1 MPKTDLRRR
10 TMNIRLDRRQFVK
23 TAVLAAAVPH
33 APWMKKAFAA
43 SAPERSRVIVV
54 TGTDTAKMLET
65 GIAELGGWKT
75 FVKPGGKV
83 TLKPNA
89 AWASRPEQ
97 GGNTDPVLVG
107 ACVAACRTAGAARVV
122 VPENPC
128 NPPEQSFTLSGI
140 LKEVEAAKGE
150 MYAPREAAHF
160 TRTTLPDAISL
171 KEAEVVTDVLETD
184 CLINMPVAKQHG
196 GATLTLSMKNWMGS
210 VKDRGFWHRSNL
222 HQCIADLSTLVH
234 PQLVII
240 DATRIMLNKGPRG
253 PGDLAWPHQIILS
266 LDPVAADAYA
276 ATLFKKT
283 PFDIGYI
290 KLAHEMGI
298 GCGNLEN
305 INFVHL
311 NA

>member
-1 MPKTDLRRR
+1 
-10 TMNIRLDRRQFVK
+10 MNVRLNRRQFVK

-33 APWMKKAFAA
+33 VPWLRNAFAA
-43 SAPERSRVIVV
+43 SATERARVIVV
-54 TGTDTAKMLET
+54 TGTDTAKMLEA
-65 GIAELGGWKT
+65 GIAELGGWKA

-97 GGNTDPVLVG
+97 GGNTDPILAG
-107 ACVAACRTAGAARVV
+107 ACVAACRSAGAARVV

-150 MYAPREAAHF
+150 MVAVRDAGHF
-160 TRTTLPDAISL
+160 TRTALPDAVSL
-171 KEAEVVTDVLETD
+171 KEADIVTDVLETD

-210 VKDRGFWHRSNL
+210 VKDRGAWHRGNL
-222 HQCIADLSTLVH
+222 HQCIADLSTRVH

-276 ATLFKKT
+276 TTLFKKA
-283 PFDIGYI
+283 PFEIGYI

-298 GCGNLEN
+298 GCGDLEKIN
-305 INFVHL
+305 IVQRT
-311 NA
+311 A